1 VTLEVDVM
9 GSRGPVPKHSTQRRR
24 RNATEVPIESVTVP
38 DQDVQQPEAD
48 PSWHPIAADW
58 YRSLSE
64 SGQAVFYQPSD
75 WQTARYV
82 AEAMSRNLSAGRFSA
97 QLFAA
102 VMSATSNL
110 LTTEG
115 DRRRLRI
122 ELERGATTDADEDAA
137 VTALN
142 EWRNRLSG

>member
-1 VTLEVDVM
+1 M
-9 GSRGPVPKHSTQRRR
+9 GSRGPVPKRSTQRRR
-24 RNATEVPIESVTVP
+24 RNPTEVPTETVTVP
-38 DQDVQQPEAD
+38 GPEAQQPEAD
-48 PSWHPIAADW
+48 PAWHPIAAEW
-58 YRSLSE
+58 YRSLE
-64 SGQAVFYQPSD
+64 VSGQSVFYQPSD

-82 AEAMSRNLSAGRFSA
+82 AEAMSRNLEAGRFSA

-122 ELERGATTDADEDAA
+122 ELERGTHTDADEDAA
-137 VTALN
+137 VAALDD
-142 EWRNRLSG
+142 WRNRISG

>member
-1 VTLEVDVM
+1 V

-24 RNATEVPIESVTVP
+24 RNQTEGPIESVTVP
-38 DQDVQQPEAD
+38 GQVAQQPEAD

-58 YRSLSE
+58 YRSLE
-64 SGQAVFYQPSD
+64 TSGQSVFYQPSD

-82 AEAMSRNLSAGRFSA
+82 AEAMSRNLESGRFSA

-122 ELERGATTDADEDAA
+122 ELERGTATDADEDAA
-137 VTALN
+137 VAALDD
-142 EWRNRLSG
+142 WRNRISG